1 MVMVNS
7 ENSDLTM
14 AKLIKLYIIKNP
26 DCTSKQMVSFF
37 NENNFGLRK
46 KYSARQIGVLIK
58 NSNRNYKWFNV
69 SIKTTRGNVSKY
81 RNIQ

>member
-1 MVMVNS
+1 MVNLN
-7 ENSDLTM
+7 NSDLIM

-37 NENNFGLRK
+37 NENDFGLMK
-46 KYSARQIGVLIK
+46 NYSSRQIGVLIK
-58 NSNRNYKWFNV
+58 NSNKNYKWFNV
-69 SIKTTRGNVSKY
+69 SIKVGRGGVSKY